1 MSFACAV
8 IGAPA
13 LLCYGRFLCLAARLC
28 ACAVCAW
35 QRVKKCYAA
44 RLCVC
49 LCVSWAAWFLLA
61 RFCAVLCRFVMLCF
75 VLAVSGC
82 NVLQCGAVWC
92 CGACTLARYV
102 LQSFRRYSFVFPEA
116 GLVFFAVCFPARLY
130 PAVFRKYCFRW
141 YAGCV
146 FRFRRFRVLRLVF
159 IFALAV
165 FVCSKLARCIRLFVF
180 CSSKCKLFR
189 ARLLA
194 GAPALLSAL
203 ISCGFV
209 PLFGCFVPQ
218 QVPAQL
224 FYGSWRYLNR
234 FFVLKTLLFARLQNF
249 RRYTFIFPEALR
261 SFTGLFPRFLQVLF
275 RFRLRFFWR
284 FLRFPRFSAGSSSAV
299 RLFFRDSAVFI
310 PPKLTARFSAAIF
323 SGGSCFLFRAL
334 PLAAA
339 PALVAL
345 CAVVSAFLL
354 LLVFSLSL
362 AFPLSLVAQASFLFS
377 KTLLAGFSRF
387 RWPFSG
393 TFSGK
398 LRAFTFVL
406 SSLRHFSRRFSPAVP
421 PKLTA
426 RFPAAI

>member
-1 MSFACAV
+1 
-8 IGAPA
+8 
-13 LLCYGRFLCLAARLC
+13 
-28 ACAVCAW
+28 
-35 QRVKKCYAA
+35 
-44 RLCVC
+44 
-49 LCVSWAAWFLLA
+49 
-61 RFCAVLCRFVMLCF
+61 
-75 VLAVSGC
+75 
-82 NVLQCGAVWC
+82 
-92 CGACTLARYV
+92 
-102 LQSFRRYSFVFPEA
+102 
-116 GLVFFAVCFPARLY
+116 
-130 PAVFRKYCFRW
+130 
-141 YAGCV
+141 
-146 FRFRRFRVLRLVF
+146 LRLVF

-165 FVCSKLARCIRLFVF
+165 FVPPKLTARFPAAIFF
-180 CSSKCKLFR
+180 GGSCKLFR

-203 ISCGFV
+203 VSCVFV
-209 PLFGCFVPQ
+209 PLFGCFVLQ

-224 FYGSWRYLNR
+224 FYGPRRYLHR

-249 RRYTFIFPEALR
+249 RRCSFVFPEALR

-275 RFRLRFFWR
+275 WFRLRFFWR
-284 FLRFPRFSAGSSSAV
+284 FLWFPRFSAGSSSAV
-299 RLFFRDSAVFI
+299 RLFFLASAVFI

-334 PLAAA
+334 SLAAA

-362 AFPLSLVAQASFLFS
+362 AFPLSLAAQASFLFS

-398 LRAFTFVL
+398 FRAFAFVL
-406 SSLRHFSRRFSPAVP
+406 SSLRHFSRRYPPALP

-426 RFPAAI
+426 RFSAVI

>member
-1 MSFACAV
+1 M
-8 IGAPA
+8 
-13 LLCYGRFLCLAARLC
+13 
-28 ACAVCAW
+28 
-35 QRVKKCYAA
+35 
-44 RLCVC
+44 
-49 LCVSWAAWFLLA
+49 
-61 RFCAVLCRFVMLCF
+61 
-75 VLAVSGC
+75 SGC
-82 NVLQCGAVWC
+82 NVLQCGAVLC

-102 LQSFRRYSFVFPEA
+102 LQSFRRYSFVFPA
-116 GLVFFAVCFPARLY
+116 TGLVFFAVCFPARLY

-146 FRFRRFRVLRLVF
+146 FRFRRIRVLRLVF

-180 CSSKCKLFR
+180 CSSKCKLSR

-224 FYGSWRYLNR
+224 FYSPWRYLNR

-249 RRYTFIFPEALR
+249 RRCSFVFPEALR
-261 SFTGLFPRFLQVLF
+261 NFAKLSSCFFRSVFLL
-275 RFRLRFFWR
+275 RLRFFWR
-284 FLRFPRFSAGSSSAV
+284 FLWSPRFSAGSSSAV
-299 RLFFRDSAVFI
+299 WLLFLASAVFI
-310 PPKLTARFSAAIF
+310 PPKLTARFPAAIF

-362 AFPLSLVAQASFLFS
+362 AFPLSLAAQASFLFS

-398 LRAFTFVL
+398 FRAFAFVL
-406 SSLRHFSRRFSPAVP
+406 SFLRHFSRRYPPALP
-421 PKLTA
+421 PKLAA
-426 RFPAAI
+426 RFSAVI